1 MLHSRATVR
10 NTLTVDQLDRAII
23 AELQRNGRLTNQ
35 ELAAR
40 VGLTA
45 APCLRRVRRLEESG
59 IITGYVA
66 VVDQVAVGR
75 GFEIIINAD
84 LVAKNAAGVEEFE
97 GRLMA
102 MDEVVELRRMFGL
115 PDYIIRVRVADAT
128 EYERWLTTRLMSDPA
143 ISRVDSRVTMK
154 TLKP

>member
-1 MLHSRATVR
+1 MR
-10 NTLTVDQLDRAII
+10 NHLTVDQLDCAII

-45 APCLRRVRRLEESG
+45 APCLRRVRRLEKSG

-84 LVAKNAAGVEEFE
+84 LIAKNAAGVEEFE
-97 GRLMA
+97 ARLMA

-143 ISRVDSRVTMK
+143 IARVDSRVTMK
-154 TLKP
+154 KLKP

>member
-1 MLHSRATVR
+1 MR
-10 NTLTVDQLDRAII
+10 NHLTVDQLDRAII

-59 IITGYVA
+59 VITGYVA

-84 LVAKNAAGVEEFE
+84 LIAKNAAGVEEFE
-97 GRLMA
+97 ARLMA

>member
-1 MLHSRATVR
+1 MR
-10 NTLTVDQLDRAII
+10 NYLTVNQLDYAII

-84 LVAKNAAGVEEFE
+84 LVAKNAASVEEFE
-97 GRLMA
+97 ARLMA

-128 EYERWLTTRLMSDPA
+128 EYERWLTTRLLSDPA
-143 ISRVDSRVTMK
+143 IARVNSRVTMK
-154 TLKP
+154 KLKP

>member
-1 MLHSRATVR
+1 MR

-97 GRLMA
+97 ARLMA

>member
-1 MLHSRATVR
+1 MR
-10 NTLTVDQLDRAII
+10 NYLTVNQLDYVII

-84 LVAKNAAGVEEFE
+84 LVAKNAASVEEFE
-97 GRLMA
+97 ARLMA

-128 EYERWLTTRLMSDPA
+128 EYERWLTTRLLSDPA
-143 ISRVDSRVTMK
+143 IARVDSRVTMK
-154 TLKP
+154 KLKP